1 MLPKKIFIS
10 FSILFLIIVLSFT
23 YCVSIQKSLAS
34 KVLRLHVL
42 ANSNS
47 TFDQELKL
55 KVKDEIVNY
64 LTPLLKDSKN
74 LDETKEIINSNI
86 SEIKNLAKM
95 VTNKYSDY
103 KVNVSIS
110 TSNFPTK
117 AYGNISFPAGN
128 YEALKVEIGEA
139 KGNNWWCVMFPPLC
153 FTNSSAGVF
162 DDISENKLKENLSTA
177 EYAMINNPQKPSVKI
192 KFKLLEWWNS

>member
-10 FSILFLIIVLSFT
+10 FSILFLIIILSLT
-23 YCVSIQKSLAS
+23 YCVSIQKSLSS

-64 LTPLLKDSKN
+64 LTPLLKDSKSLN
-74 LDETKEIINSNI
+74 ETKKIITKNI
-86 SEIKNLAKM
+86 SEITNMAKL
-95 VTNKYSDY
+95 VINKYSDY
-103 KVNVSIS
+103 NVKVSIS
-110 TSNFPTK
+110 NSKFPTK
-117 AYGNISFPAGN
+117 TYGNISFPAGN

-153 FTNSSAGVF
+153 FTNSDAGVF
-162 DDISENKLKENLSTA
+162 DDDSNKKLKENLSSS
-177 EYAMINNPQKPSVKI
+177 EYAMINNASKPSVKI

>member
-10 FSILFLIIVLSFT
+10 FSILFLFIILSLT
-23 YCVSIQKSLAS
+23 YCVSIQKSLSS

-47 TFDQELKL
+47 AFDQELKL
-55 KVKDEIVNY
+55 KVKDEIVTY
-64 LTPLLKDSKN
+64 LTPLLRDSKN
-74 LDETKEIINSNI
+74 IDETKKIINSNI
-86 SEIKNLAKM
+86 SELKNLASLT
-95 VTNKYSDY
+95 VNKYSNY

-110 TSNFPTK
+110 NSNFPTK
-117 AYGNISFPAGN
+117 TYGNISLPAGN
-128 YEALKVEIGEA
+128 YEALKVEIGDA

-153 FTNSSAGVF
+153 FTNSSAGIF
-162 DDISENKLKENLSTA
+162 DDTSKATLKENLSSA
-177 EYAMINNPQKPSVKI
+177 EFAMINNSNKPSIKI